1 MADGKKQKS
10 KAPGDFAVNR
20 RAWHDYVILN
30 KIECGLELRGTE
42 VKVVR
47 HGEAS
52 LSGAYGAV
60 LGGQLYVVGMN
71 IPVYAF
77 GNRFNH
83 APQGNRR
90 LLVHKKQ
97 IEDLRLK
104 TEAKG
109 LTLIPLRLYLSK
121 GRIKLELGICRGRQL
136 HDKRDALKKKAL
148 KRDVERGDV

>member
-20 RAWHDYVILN
+20 RAWHDYVVLD

-109 LTLIPLRLYLSK
+109 LTLIPLRLYL
-121 GRIKLELGICRGRQL
+121 
-136 HDKRDALKKKAL
+136 
-148 KRDVERGDV
+148 

>member
-1 MADGKKQKS
+1 MAQEKRKS
-10 KAPGDFAVNR
+10 PPGDFAVNR
-20 RAWHDYVILN
+20 RAYHDYAVLE
-30 KIECGLELRGTE
+30 KIECGIELRGTE

-52 LSGAYGAV
+52 LAGAYGAV
-60 LGGQLYVVGMN
+60 LGGQLYVVQMN
-71 IPVYAF
+71 IPVYTF

-90 LLVHKKQ
+90 LLVHRKQ
-97 IEDLRLK
+97 IAELKMK

-109 LTLIPLRLYLSK
+109 LTLIPLRLYLSRGK
-121 GRIKLELGICRGRQL
+121 IKLELGVCRGKAM

-148 KRDVERGDV
+148 KRDFDRGDV

>member
-1 MADGKKQKS
+1 MAEKKKQI
-10 KAPGDFAVNR
+10 PGDFAVNR
-20 RAWHDYVILN
+20 RAWHDYAVLD
-30 KIECGLELRGTE
+30 KIECGIELRGTE

-83 APQGNRR
+83 KPQTNRR
-90 LLVHKKQ
+90 LLVHRKQ

-109 LTLIPLRLYLSK
+109 LTLIPLRLYLSR
-121 GRIKLELGICRGRQL
+121 GRVKLELGVCRGKQL
-136 HDKRDALKKKAL
+136 HDKRDALKQKAL

>member
-1 MADGKKQKS
+1 MAEKKKQT
-10 KAPGDFAVNR
+10 PGDFAVNR
-20 RAWHDYVILN
+20 RAWHDYAVLD
-30 KIECGLELRGTE
+30 KIECGIELRGTE

-83 APQGNRR
+83 KPQTNRR
-90 LLVHKKQ
+90 LLVHRKQ

-109 LTLIPLRLYLSK
+109 LTLIPLRLYLSR
-121 GRIKLELGICRGRQL
+121 GRVKLELGVCRGKQL

-148 KRDVERGDV
+148 KRDVERGDI

>member
-1 MADGKKQKS
+1 MAEKKKQI
-10 KAPGDFAVNR
+10 PGDFAVNR
-20 RAWHDYVILN
+20 RAWHDYAVLD
-30 KIECGLELRGTE
+30 KIECGIELRGTE

-83 APQGNRR
+83 KPQTNRR
-90 LLVHKKQ
+90 LLVHRKQ
-97 IEDLRLK
+97 IEALRLK

-109 LTLIPLRLYLSK
+109 LTLIPLRLYLSR
-121 GRIKLELGICRGRQL
+121 GRVKLELGVCRGKQL
-136 HDKRDALKKKAL
+136 HDKRDALKQKAL
-148 KRDVERGDV
+148 KRDVERGDI

>member
-1 MADGKKQKS
+1 MVEKKKQI
-10 KAPGDFAVNR
+10 PGDFAVNR
-20 RAWHDYVILN
+20 RAWHDYAVLD
-30 KIECGLELRGTE
+30 KIECGIELRGTE

-83 APQGNRR
+83 KPQTNRR
-90 LLVHKKQ
+90 LLVHRKQ

-109 LTLIPLRLYLSK
+109 LTLIPLRLYLSR
-121 GRIKLELGICRGRQL
+121 GRVKLELGVCRGKQL

-148 KRDVERGDV
+148 KRDVERGDI

>member
-1 MADGKKQKS
+1 M
-10 KAPGDFAVNR
+10 
-20 RAWHDYVILN
+20 
-30 KIECGLELRGTE
+30 
-42 VKVVR
+42 KVVR

-83 APQGNRR
+83 KPQTNRR
-90 LLVHKKQ
+90 LLVHRKQ

-121 GRIKLELGICRGRQL
+121 GRVKLELGVCRGKQL

-148 KRDVERGDV
+148 KRDVERGDI

>member
-1 MADGKKQKS
+1 MADKKKQTP
-10 KAPGDFAVNR
+10 PGDFAVNR
-20 RAWHDYVILN
+20 RAWHDYAVLE
-30 KIECGLELRGTE
+30 KIECGIELRGTE

-52 LSGAYGAV
+52 LAGAYGAV
-60 LGGQLYVVGMN
+60 LGNQLYVVSMN
-71 IPVYAF
+71 IPVYTF

-90 LLVHKKQ
+90 LLVHRKQ
-97 IEDLRLK
+97 IEELRMK

-109 LTLIPLRLYLSK
+109 LTLIPLRLYLK
-121 GRIKLELGICRGRQL
+121 RGRIKLELGVCRGKQL

-148 KRDVERGDV
+148 KRDADRGDV

>member
-1 MADGKKQKS
+1 MAEKKKQI
-10 KAPGDFAVNR
+10 PGDFAVNR
-20 RAWHDYVILN
+20 RAWHDYAVLD
-30 KIECGLELRGTE
+30 KIECGIELRGTE
-42 VKVVR
+42 VKAVR

-83 APQGNRR
+83 KPQTNRR
-90 LLVHKKQ
+90 LLVHRKQ

-109 LTLIPLRLYLSK
+109 LTLIPLRLYLSR
-121 GRIKLELGICRGRQL
+121 GRVKLELGVCRGKQL
-136 HDKRDALKKKAL
+136 HDKRDALKQKAL
-148 KRDVERGDV
+148 KRDVERGDI

>member
-1 MADGKKQKS
+1 MAEKKKNS
-10 KAPGDFAVNR
+10 APGDFAVNR
-20 RAWHDYVILN
+20 RAYHDYAVLE
-30 KIECGLELRGTE
+30 KIECGIELRGTE

-52 LSGAYGAV
+52 LAGAYGAV
-60 LGGQLYVVGMN
+60 LGGQLYVVSMS

-83 APQGNRR
+83 SPQGNRR
-90 LLVHKKQ
+90 LLVHRKQ
-97 IEDLRLK
+97 IEELRLK

-109 LTLIPLRLYLSK
+109 LTLIPLRLYLK
-121 GRIKLELGICRGRQL
+121 HGRIKLELGVCRGKAL

-148 KRDVERGDV
+148 KRDMERGDV